1 MTTAKDLTSRRF
13 TAALGSAA
21 IFVRAASCAIF
32 SKEEWTMANSSTVSS
47 VRWQD
52 ITNLALGFWLFVSP
66 WIIGF
71 KGTEM
76 VARNAWLFGVIVAV
90 LAVLA
95 LFAYEKWEEWL
106 NAAIGVWIC
115 VSPWVLGADAS
126 AHILWNSMIVGALL
140 VILALWSVSLE
151 HGPGAIASNS

>member
-1 MTTAKDLTSRRF
+1 MEIVVVEERKGNLEQWGDMDLTTLAGGLVVKAQSGYVGAIGTGVF
-13 TAALGSAA
+13 ASASLG
-21 IFVRAASCAIF
+21 
-32 SKEEWTMANSSTVSS
+32 
-47 VRWQD
+47 
-52 ITNLALGFWLFVSP
+52 GWLFVSP
-66 WIIGF
+66 WILNF
-71 KGTEM
+71 TGTEL

-106 NAAIGVWIC
+106 NAAIGVWIF
-115 VSPWVLGADAS
+115 VSPWVLGAAAS